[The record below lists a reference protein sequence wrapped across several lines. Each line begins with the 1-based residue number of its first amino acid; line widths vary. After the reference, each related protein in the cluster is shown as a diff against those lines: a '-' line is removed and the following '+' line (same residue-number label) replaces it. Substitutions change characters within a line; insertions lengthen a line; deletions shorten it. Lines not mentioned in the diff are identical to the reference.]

1 MNTFISYIIFKII
14 FNNIILYLE
23 NRIKNN
29 KKLKKMKSLFFILL
43 LISISLSLK
52 SKLNLKLSKQIQE
65 DEYYYDDQQQD
76 AESKDYYYDE
86 EQQEEYS
93 IYLPRNLPKYLKDLQ
108 PKQQNYEIDYNK
120 DFNNYYK
127 NHDEIYNERNFDEVQ
142 EIPEESYYGDYFDYF
157 QFPEEGFYFYDD
169 GQDQQNFYFEQQEI
183 Q

>member
-1 MNTFISYIIFKII
+1 
-14 FNNIILYLE
+14 
-23 NRIKNN
+23 
-29 KKLKKMKSLFFILL
+29 MKSLFFILL

-65 DEYYYDDQQQD
+65 DEYYYDD
-76 AESKDYYYDE
+76 A
-86 EQQEEYS
+86 QQEEYS

>member
-1 MNTFISYIIFKII
+1 MDLLSKKII
-14 FNNIILYLE
+14 SQNNY
-23 NRIKNN
+23 
-29 KKLKKMKSLFFILL
+29 LKKNGDNIVYYSILNPIFNTKQIQIIPKTEIQKNTEL
-43 LISISLSLK
+43 
-52 SKLNLKLSKQIQE
+52 LSKQIQE

-169 GQDQQNFYFEQQEI
+169 GQDQQNFYFEQQQI

>member
-1 MNTFISYIIFKII
+1 MNTCISYIIFKII
-14 FNNIILYLE
+14 FNNIILSLE

-29 KKLKKMKSLFFILL
+29 KELKKMKSLFFILL